1 MKRKRLSCCLQQYI
15 ALAVGLFICSGTA
28 FGQYTL
34 SGEIQ
39 VSPSTTVDSDVND
52 PKAPYSPNDTIA
64 QNQPIPMPGIA
75 GGYVNNAGAGP
86 VGRSSA
92 SGDLV
97 DFYSA
102 SLPAGAMITLY
113 IAEDDGAV
121 HDLDLFLV
129 NAQNTGTIV
138 DSSMGTERVESV
150 TAPEDGNYYISVQVA
165 PDATETATNYL
176 LTTSL
181 VANGSARYPL
191 RLGDEFVDGQVI
203 VRFDDEPAASSSDRA
218 KSQDKSSSDMVSL
231 HARASSVGL
240 LPKAGAPGRNMLME
254 MPSGVSR
261 ISAMASIRSDAGRA
275 QLEAILPGDPALRKK
290 LETLWMIKRL
300 RGRPDVLGAEPNYLR
315 RISATEPNDE
325 LYENQWHY
333 DQIDLPQAWD
343 ITTGN
348 GETIV
353 AVIDTGVL
361 RDHPD
366 LQGVLPT
373 EPGMG
378 YDFISST
385 FLSTDGDGIDPD
397 WNDTGNGEDAIF
409 PSSFHGTHVT
419 GTIAAATNNGI
430 GVAGVN
436 WNTKI
441 MPLRA
446 LGRGGI
452 GNTYDIQQAV
462 LYAAG
467 LSNDSGTVPIRRA
480 DIINLSLGGT
490 GSSLME
496 QNIYKQ
502 ARNAGVIIIAAA
514 GNDNSTEPYYPAW
527 YNGVVAVSSTS
538 ITAGIAYYSNTGAA
552 IDVAAPGGS
561 TLTDLNSDGYLDG
574 VLSTMGDD
582 SGVKLKYTYVVYQ
595 GTSMAAPHVA
605 GVASL
610 MKAVDP
616 NLSPQNFDLLLS
628 QGLMT
633 DDLGQDGRDDLYG
646 YGLINARNAVANASL
661 DPPDEPPELVINPT
675 QVNFGST
682 LMIYSLKASNGG
694 DGPLKITGLSNDS
707 GGWAWVT
714 PDEID
719 EFNLGT
725 FNVNVDRTFLSEGWH
740 TADITF
746 ESTANPVTV
755 PIWVQVIGGTGGDAG
770 AHYVTLHDVDTLDAV
785 AEVLSTAS
793 GGGYTFT
800 FTDVPAGTYFL
811 RAGSDP
817 NNDGSK
823 CQAGEACG
831 GYTVLNELTPITV
844 NADVS
849 GLNFAT
855 GYAALPP
862 ESPEEDNVG
871 FLPAIYLLLL
881 SGD

>member
-1 MKRKRLSCCLQQYI
+1 MKRKRLFCCLQQFTI
-15 ALAVGLFICSGTA
+15 LAVGLFICSGTA
-28 FGQYTL
+28 FGQYTV

-102 SLPAGAMITLY
+102 SLPGGAMITLY

-203 VRFDDEPAASSSDRA
+203 VRFDDKPAMSSFDRA
-218 KSQDKSSSDMVSL
+218 KAQGKSSSDMVSL
-231 HARASSVGL
+231 QARASNVGL
-240 LPKAGAPGRNMLME
+240 LPKAGDPGRNMLME
-254 MPSGVSR
+254 MPPGVSR
-261 ISAMASIRSDAGRA
+261 FSAMASIKSDAGRA
-275 QLEAILPGDPALRKK
+275 QLEAVLPDDPALRKK

-300 RGRPDVLGAEPNYLR
+300 RRQPDVVGAEPNYLR
-315 RISATEPNDE
+315 RVSAVFPNDP
-325 LYENQWHY
+325 LYRSQWHY
-333 DQIDLPQAWD
+333 TQIDLPQAWD

-373 EPGMG
+373 GQGMG

-385 FLSTDGDGIDPD
+385 AISTDGDGIDPD
-397 WNDTGNGEDAIF
+397 WNDTGNGENALF
-409 PSSFHGTHVT
+409 PSSFHGTHTT
-419 GTIAAATNNGI
+419 GTIAAATDNGV
-430 GVAGVN
+430 GVSGVN

-446 LGRGGI
+446 LGRGGV
-452 GNTYDIQQAV
+452 GSVYDIQQAV

-467 LSNDSGTVPIRRA
+467 LPNDSGTVPTRRA
-480 DIINLSLGGT
+480 DIMNLSLGGT
-490 GSSLME
+490 GSSILE
-496 QNIYKQ
+496 QNIYTQ
-502 ARNAGVIIIAAA
+502 ARDAGVIIIAAA
-514 GNDNSTEPYYPAW
+514 GNSSSDEPFYPAA
-527 YNGVVAVSSTS
+527 YEGVVSVSATS
-538 ITAGIAYYSNTGAA
+538 ITTNIAYYSNFGPT
-552 IDVAAPGGS
+552 IDIAAPGGS
-561 TLTDLNSDGYLDG
+561 TITDLNDDGYLDG
-574 VLSTMGDD
+574 VLSTLGDD
-582 SGVKLKYTYVVYQ
+582 SGVKLKYTYAVYQ

-616 NLSPQNFDLLLS
+616 NLTPQNFDALLS
-628 QGLMT
+628 LGLMT
-633 DDLGQDGRDDLYG
+633 EDIGEEGRDDQYG

-661 DPPDEPPELVINPT
+661 SPPNVPAELVVDPTAIN
-675 QVNFGST
+675 FAST
-682 LMIYSLKASNGG
+682 LVTTNLRASNGG
-694 DGPLKITGLSNDS
+694 DEPLEITNLSNDS
-707 GGWAWVT
+707 GGWASVR
-714 PDEID
+714 PEQID
-719 EFNLGT
+719 ESSKLGIFRVT
-725 FNVNVDRTFLSEGWH
+725 VDRTFLSEGWH
-740 TADITF
+740 TANITF

-755 PIWVQVIGGTGGDAG
+755 PIWVQVGGGTGGDAG
-770 AHYVTLHDVDTLDAV
+770 AHYVTLYDVDTLEAV
-785 AEVLSTAS
+785 TEVLSTAS
-793 GGGYTFT
+793 VSGYTFT

-817 NNDGSK
+817 NNDSNK
-823 CQAGEACG
+823 CQVGEACG
-831 GYTVLNELTPITV
+831 GYPVLNELTPITI

-855 GYAALPP
+855 GYVVLPP
-862 ESPEEDNVG
+862 ESPLMDNVG
-871 FLPAIYLLLL
+871 FLPAIYLLLF
-881 SGD
+881 GN